1 MPDQIS
7 PDRVVIISTAERK
20 YDILQKQNCVIIKK
34 RATPSVLPEY
44 KKPRP
49 ISHIH
54 KKVNKEETKASAI
67 PSIPRVV
74 EKKKRIE
81 ITTPN
86 DISLVSPVSNSMSFQ
101 ELQKK
106 VDELRNKE
114 KEKKKE
120 TETKEQVDNDVPV
133 VTMEDADDLANGVV
147 LEEQELINK
156 KYLKSLDFEV
166 LKKVYYVAT
175 SKRWSKDISKYEM
188 RMEILNVYKESNS
201 KRKQVIYEASKEAVW

>member
-1 MPDQIS
+1 MADQIS

-49 ISHIH
+49 ISHTH
-54 KKVNKEETKASAI
+54 KKIKKEETKTQII
-67 PSIPRVV
+67 PSIPKTVD
-74 EKKKRIE
+74 KKKRIE
-81 ITTPN
+81 VSTPN
-86 DISLVSPVSNSMSFQ
+86 DISLVSPISNSMSFQ

-106 VDELRNKE
+106 VNELRSKE
-114 KEKKKE
+114 KEKQKIEETVIDKE
-120 TETKEQVDNDVPV
+120 NDVPV

-147 LEEQELINK
+147 SEEQELINK
-156 KYLKSLDFEV
+156 KYLKSLNFEI

-175 SKRWSKDISKYEM
+175 NKRWSKEISKYEM
-188 RMEILNVYKESNS
+188 RMEILNAYKEANS
-201 KRKQVIYEASKEAVW
+201 KRKQVIYEASKEAV

>member
-1 MPDQIS
+1 MADQIS
-7 PDRVVIISTAERK
+7 PGRVVIISTSERK

-34 RATPSVLPEY
+34 RSTPSVLPEY

-49 ISHIH
+49 ISHTH
-54 KKVNKEETKASAI
+54 KKVKEEKPSVI
-67 PSIPRVV
+67 PSIPKVV
-74 EKKKRIE
+74 EKKKRVE

-86 DISLVSPVSNSMSFQ
+86 DVSLVSPVSNSMSFQ

-106 VDELRNKE
+106 VDELRSKE

-120 TETKEQVDNDVPV
+120 TETKEQVDDIPV

-147 LEEQELINK
+147 SEEQELINK

-166 LKKVYYVAT
+166 LKKVYYIAT

-188 RMEILNVYKESNS
+188 RVEILNAYKEANS
-201 KRKQVIYEASKEAVW
+201 KRKQVIYEASKEAV